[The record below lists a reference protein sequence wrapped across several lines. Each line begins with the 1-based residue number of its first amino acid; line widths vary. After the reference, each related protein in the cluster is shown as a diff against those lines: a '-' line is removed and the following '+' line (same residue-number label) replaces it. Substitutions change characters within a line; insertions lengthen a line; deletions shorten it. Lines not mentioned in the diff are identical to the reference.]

1 MIALISRYLED
12 RLELVVDVDY
22 FSRLAGAAAVTAMGQ
37 GYGVMLV
44 GDPIRPNSS
53 GIALTCDG
61 VIITEPERD
70 DPLVAMLRDAGIPLV
85 TVGDIPGEP
94 QDPRRVIGIDTTRL
108 TTVVLDHL
116 LACGARRI
124 ALISGTDPNEWCLT
138 SVECY
143 RRWTSEHGLSC
154 QVAEASE
161 ERGDAG
167 GRAAVDEIL
176 AAARDANE
184 MPPDAYYCLTAAQA
198 RGVCTRLHELGVRV
212 PFDVQVIAGSDSE
225 RSRAASPSI
234 TAVDL
239 EPELLGRRAVTTMLA
254 ILRSEELPTHPTGVG
269 RLAVRDS
276 TLPPLPRHEASTG

>member
-1 MIALISRYLED
+1 MWRVLHISDTHAGANAHGDPLE
-12 RLELVVDVDY
+12 RLETVLGAVAADGFSPDLVVHTGDISDAGQASDVEAVLD
-22 FSRLAGAAAVTAMGQ
+22 RLAGVAPVLAVPG
-37 GYGVMLV
+37 
-44 GDPIRPNSS
+44 NH
-53 GIALTCDG
+53 
-61 VIITEPERD
+61 D
-70 DPLVAMLRDAGIPLV
+70 DPATVTLTEAGLGPW
-85 TVGDIPGEP
+85 
-94 QDPRRVIGIDTTRL
+94 RVIGIDTTRL